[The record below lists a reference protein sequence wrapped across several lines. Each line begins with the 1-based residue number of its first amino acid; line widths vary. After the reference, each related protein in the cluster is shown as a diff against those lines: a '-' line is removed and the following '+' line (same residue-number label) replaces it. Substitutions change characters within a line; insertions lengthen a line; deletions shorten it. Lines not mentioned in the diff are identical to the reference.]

1 MIKLSHLIIP
11 LIFLATTAF
20 GQKTVSGVV
29 NTTDGD
35 ALIGVNI
42 IEQGTGNGTI
52 TDLDGS
58 FSLLVSDNSTIVV
71 SYSGFQTQEIE
82 VGNQTSFDIVLE
94 EGAYLD
100 EVVVTA
106 LNIGRKKR
114 ALAYS
119 VGELDGSS
127 VATAKEVNIGNALAG
142 KVAGVNVSNPATGA
156 GGSSRIV
163 IRGNSNISGN
173 NQPLIVVDGVP
184 INNDNL
190 GSAGMWG
197 GQDWGDGLS
206 SVNADDVESM
216 TVLKGNTAGALYGY
230 RADNGVILIT
240 TKKGSKNGGLSVEFN
255 SNFQAETIMD
265 NYDFQTEYGHGL
277 NGAKPTTIEEAL
289 AQGLYSW
296 GDQLDG
302 SSVIQF
308 DGQSRPYSA
317 AGNNVNRFYRGG
329 STFTNSLSLAGGGEN
344 HNFRFSF
351 TNLDNVGIIPN
362 SDLERKTFSTNTNI
376 SHGRFTAGISGSFVI
391 EGVNNRPRL
400 SDSPGNA
407 NYTAWSLPPS
417 INIED
422 LIGDPNKPGATA
434 DGTEYQFNDN
444 VFVTNPYWAAHQ
456 FEGNNKKNRIFGS
469 INMGYE
475 FIDGLTLN
483 GKVGID
489 RFTESRRSLT
499 PYGTA
504 FSTLGQLSESNRNVQ
519 ETNLEATLNY
529 VKDINET
536 IGINLLIGGNQQRNS
551 NEVLGGGGS
560 NFNVPFLH
568 TLRNLANQSV
578 NYGFSQFQV
587 NSLFGQAEISLNSA
601 LYLTVTAR
609 QDWFSALTDP
619 NGAETENSTF
629 YPSVGLAYD
638 LANGLELP
646 GVIDFAKVRASWAQ
660 VGGATSPYQLGL
672 TYGIVGQ
679 GHLGQALG
687 SINNNSVPPLGLVP
701 STNTELEL
709 GFDVRLFKGKVHAD
723 LAFYSRETT
732 DGILSASISGASGF
746 GSKTV
751 NVGKITNKGVEAFIE
766 VQPVATKN
774 FGWTIGLNIAH
785 NVNNVE
791 SLLTPEDDGEEIRL
805 QESRTRNAYVHLVEG
820 LPYSQVMAFEY
831 ERDASGSIMTDENG
845 LPVQGALR
853 SFGTGVHPTTIG
865 INNSFTFGDFG
876 ASFLIDMKQG
886 AVIYNATN
894 AYGYFRGLHQ
904 ETLEGRESGIGAV
917 EAANV
922 EDYYQRIAFGI
933 SEEFV
938 QNANFVKLRE
948 LIVSYNLPASI
959 TEKLPFASGSLS
971 FAGRNLLIL
980 SKSTDNIDPESTYTT
995 GNGQGLEMFGVPV
1008 TRSFGLNLKLKF

>member
-1 MIKLSHLIIP
+1 M
-11 LIFLATTAF
+11 TASLF
-20 GQKTVSGVV
+20 GQKTVTGIVK
-29 NTTDGD
+29 TADGD
-35 ALIGVNI
+35 VLIGVNI
-42 IEQGTGNGTI
+42 LEKGTGNGTI
-52 TDLDGS
+52 SDIDGT
-58 FSLLVSDNSTIVV
+58 FSLDVQDGGILVV
-71 SYSGFQTQEIE
+71 SYSGFQSQEIA
-82 VGNQTSFDIVLE
+82 VGNQSYIDIAMV
-94 EGAYLD
+94 EGEYLD

-106 LNIGRKKR
+106 LGIGRKKR
-114 ALAYS
+114 ALAYA

-197 GQDWGDGLS
+197 GNDWGDGLS

-240 TKKGSKNGGLSVEFN
+240 TKKGKKGGLNVEFN
-255 SNFQAETIMD
+255 SNFQAESIID
-265 NYDFQTEYGHGL
+265 NYDFQQQYGHGR
-277 NGAKPTTIEEAL
+277 NGAKPSTVEEAF
-289 AQGLYSW
+289 AQGLYAW
-296 GDQLDG
+296 GAPLDG

-308 DGQSRPYSA
+308 DGESRPYSA
-317 AGNNVNRFYRGG
+317 TGDNLGRFYRGG
-329 STFTNSLSLAGGGEN
+329 STFTNSLSLSGGGDN

-351 TNLDNVGIIPN
+351 TNLDNKGILPN
-362 SDLERKTFSTNTNI
+362 SDLDRKTFSTNTSI
-376 SHGRFTAGISGSFVI
+376 AHGKFTAGISGSFVI

-422 LIGDPNKPGATA
+422 MIGDPNKPGANA
-434 DGTEYQFNDN
+434 AGAELQFNDN

-456 FEGNNKKNRIFGS
+456 FQANNRKNRVFGN
-469 INMGYE
+469 INVGYE
-475 FIDGLTLN
+475 IIDGLTLG

-489 RFTESRRSLT
+489 RFTESRRNLT

-519 ETNLEATLNY
+519 EVNLEATLNY
-529 VKDINET
+529 IKDINDNF
-536 IGINLLIGGNQQRNS
+536 GINLLVGGNQQKNS
-551 NEVLGGGGS
+551 NELLGGGGS

-578 NYGFSQFQV
+578 SYGFTQFQV
-587 NSLFGQAEISLNSA
+587 NSVFGQAEFSVNSA
-601 LYLTVTAR
+601 LYLTVTGR

-619 NGAETENSTF
+619 NGAESKNSIF

-646 GVIDFAKVRASWAQ
+646 SVVDFAKVRASWAQ
-660 VGGATSPYQLGL
+660 VGGSTNPYQLGL
-672 TYGIVGQ
+672 TYGIFDQ
-679 GHLGQALG
+679 GHLGQPLG
-687 SINNNSVPPLGLVP
+687 GINNNSVPPLGLVP
-701 STNTELEL
+701 STNTELEV
-709 GFDVRLFKGKVHAD
+709 GVDVRMFKGKVHAD
-723 LAFYSRETT
+723 LAYYTRETT
-732 DGILSASISGASGF
+732 DGILSASISAASGF

-751 NVGKITNKGVEAFIE
+751 NVGKITNKGIEAFIE
-766 VQPVATKN
+766 VQPVVNNN
-774 FGWTIGLNIAH
+774 FAWTLGLNLAH
-785 NVNNVE
+785 NTNNVE
-791 SLLTPEDDGEEIRL
+791 SLLTPENDGEEIRL
-805 QESRTRNAYVHLVEG
+805 QESRTRNAYIHLVEG

-831 ERDASGSIMTDENG
+831 ERDGSGNITVDENG

-853 SFGTGVHPTTIG
+853 TFGTGVHPTTIG
-865 INNSFTFGDFG
+865 INNSFTFGNFG
-876 ASFLIDMKQG
+876 ASFLLDMKRG
-886 AVIYNATN
+886 AMIYNATN

-917 EAANV
+917 SSENV

-933 SEEFV
+933 SEQFV
-938 QNANFVKLRE
+938 ENANFVKLRE
-948 LIVSYNLPASI
+948 IIVSYNLPSSL

-980 SKSTDNIDPESTYTT
+980 SKNTTNIDPESTYTT

>member
-1 MIKLSHLIIP
+1 MKKLSQLIIP
-11 LIFLATTAF
+11 LLFLASTAI
-20 GQKTVSGVV
+20 GQKNISGIV
-29 NTTDGD
+29 NTSEGD
-35 ALIGVNI
+35 PLIGVNI
-42 IEQGTGNGTI
+42 IEKGTSNGTI
-52 TDLDGS
+52 TDLDGT
-58 FSLLVSDNSTIVV
+58 FELTIGDDGVLVF
-71 SYSGFQTQEIE
+71 SYSGYENQEII
-82 VGNQTSFDIVLE
+82 VGNQTYLDVALIA
-94 EGAYLD
+94 GAYLD

-114 ALAYS
+114 ALAYA

-240 TKKGSKNGGLSVEFN
+240 TKKGKKGEGISVELN
-255 SNFQAETIMD
+255 SNFQSETIID
-265 NYDFQTEYGHGL
+265 NYNFQQQYGHGL
-277 NGAKPTTIEEAL
+277 NGAKPTTEAEAF

-296 GDQLDG
+296 GDALDG

-308 DGQSRPYSA
+308 DGQSRPYSY
-317 AGNNVNRFYRGG
+317 AGDNLGRFYSSG
-329 STFTNSLSLAGGGEN
+329 STFTNSLALSGAGEN

-351 TNLDNVGIIPN
+351 TNLDNKGIVPN
-362 SDLERKTFSTNTNI
+362 SDLDRKTFSTNTNI
-376 SHGRFTAGISGSFVI
+376 TYGKFSAGITGSFMI
-391 EGVNNRPRL
+391 EAVNNRPRL

-417 INIED
+417 INIDD
-422 LIGDPNKPGATA
+422 LLGDPNKPGSNA
-434 DGTEYQFNDN
+434 DGTEFQFNDN
-444 VFVTNPYWAAHQ
+444 VFVTNPWWAAHQ
-456 FEGNNKKNRIFGS
+456 FEGGNRKNRIFGNIS
-469 INMGYE
+469 LGYE
-475 FIDGLTLN
+475 LIDGLSIN

-489 RFTESRRSLT
+489 RFTESRRTLT

-519 ETNLEATLNY
+519 EVNLEATINY
-529 VKDINET
+529 VKDISESF
-536 IGINLLIGGNQQRNS
+536 GINLLVGGNQQKNS
-551 NEVLGGGGS
+551 NDLLGGGGS

-568 TLRNLANQSV
+568 TLRNLANQSISS
-578 NYGFSQFQV
+578 GFSKFQV
-587 NSLFGQAEISLNSA
+587 NSVFGQAEFSLNSA
-601 LYLTVTAR
+601 LYLTVTGR
-609 QDWFSALTDP
+609 QDWFSTLTDP
-619 NGAETENSTF
+619 NGAESKNSIF

-646 GVIDFAKVRASWAQ
+646 AVVDFAKVRASWAQ
-660 VGGATSPYQLGL
+660 VGGSTDPYQLGL
-672 TYGIVGQ
+672 TYGIFGQ

-687 SINNNSVPPLGLVP
+687 GVNNGSVPPIGLVP
-701 STNTELEL
+701 SSNTELEL
-709 GFDVRLFKGKVHAD
+709 GFDVRLFKGRLHLDMA
-723 LAFYSRETT
+723 YYTRETT
-732 DGILSASISGASGF
+732 DGILSASISAASGY

-766 VQPVATKN
+766 IQPVRTSN
-774 FGWTIGLNIAH
+774 FTWNIGLNFAQ
-785 NVNNVE
+785 NTNNVE

-805 QESRTRNAYVHLVEG
+805 EESRTRNAYIHLVEG
-820 LPYSQVMAFEY
+820 LPFSQVMGFEY
-831 ERDASGSIMTDENG
+831 ERDGSGNITLDENG

-853 SFGTGVHPTTIG
+853 PFGTGVHPTTLG
-865 INNSFTFGDFG
+865 INNSFNFGDFG
-876 ASFLIDMKQG
+876 ASFLIDIKRG

-894 AYGYFRGLHQ
+894 AYGYFRGLHE
-904 ETLEGRESGIGAV
+904 ETLEGRETGIGVV

-933 SEEFV
+933 SEEFID
-938 QNANFVKLRE
+938 NANFAKLRE
-948 LIVSYNLPASI
+948 IIVSYNFPKSLI
-959 TEKLPFASGSLS
+959 DKLPFASGSLS
-971 FAGRNLLIL
+971 FAARNLLVL
-980 SKSTDNIDPESTYTT
+980 SSNTTNIDPESTYTT

-1008 TRSFGLNLKLKF
+1008 TRNYGLNLQLKF